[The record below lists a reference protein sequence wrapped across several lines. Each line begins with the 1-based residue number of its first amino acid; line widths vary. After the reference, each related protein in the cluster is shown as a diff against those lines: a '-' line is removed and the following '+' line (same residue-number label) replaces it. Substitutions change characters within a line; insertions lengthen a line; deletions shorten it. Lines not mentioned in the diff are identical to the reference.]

1 MSISSNRSAISRIHK
16 DLADLQKKFA
26 DEGKKEAQLQ
36 QKIIQT
42 HGSINKNT
50 SANTLAS
57 KAKQI
62 AGYESDSAKCAVNK
76 ADILKKVAAKKAD
89 LHRYESQLARDEE
102 TERKKQDA
110 EIKKREK
117 EQLEFQKKLTREV
130 ESRNRAVQTQIALSK
145 QAHDSIPR
153 DEDDHLQYDVFISHA
168 SEDKDDF
175 VRPFA
180 EHLKSLGVDVWYDE
194 FSLKWG
200 DSLRKKIDRGLAN
213 SKFGIVVISRD
224 FVQKNWTEYEL
235 NGLVAKEINGS
246 GRILPIWHNI
256 TKSEVINFSPSLAD
270 KMALSTANNTVEEIA
285 EKLLPLLTE

>member
-1 MSISSNRSAISRIHK
+1 MSISSNRSSISRIQK
-16 DLADLQKKFA
+16 DIADLQKKFA
-26 DEGKKEAQLQ
+26 DEGRKEAQLQ
-36 QKIIQT
+36 QKIVQI

-50 SANTLAS
+50 SASTLTS
-57 KAKQI
+57 KMNQMARH
-62 AGYESDSAKCAVNK
+62 ETDSAKCTATK
-76 ADILKKVAAKKAD
+76 ADILKKIAAKTAD

-102 TERKKQDA
+102 TERKKQAA

-130 ESRNRAVQTQIALSK
+130 EARNRAVQNQIALSK
-145 QAHDSIPR
+145 QTHDSIPHE
-153 DEDDHLQYDVFISHA
+153 DDDHLQYDVFISHA
-168 SEDKDDF
+168 SEDKDSF
-175 VRPFA
+175 ARPFA
-180 EHLKSLGVDVWYDE
+180 EHLKSLGVNVWYDE

-200 DSLRKKIDRGLAN
+200 DSLRKKIDKGLAN

-224 FVQKNWTEYEL
+224 FIQKDWTEYEF

>member
-1 MSISSNRSAISRIHK
+1 MSISSNRSAISRIQK
-16 DLADLQKKFA
+16 DIADLQKKFA
-26 DEGKKEAQLQ
+26 DEGRKEAQFQ
-36 QKIIQT
+36 QKIVQIR
-42 HGSINKNT
+42 GSINKNT
-50 SANTLAS
+50 SASMLTS
-57 KAKQI
+57 KINQMARH
-62 AGYESDSAKCAVNK
+62 ETDSAKCAANK
-76 ADILKKVAAKKAD
+76 ADILKKVAAKTAD

-102 TERKKQDA
+102 TERKKQAA

-130 ESRNRAVQTQIALSK
+130 EARNRAVQNQIALSK
-145 QAHDSIPR
+145 QAHDSISR
-153 DEDDHLQYDVFISHA
+153 EDDDHLQYDVFISHA

-194 FSLKWG
+194 FSLIWG
-200 DSLRKKIDRGLAN
+200 DSLRKKIDKGLAN

-224 FVQKNWTEYEL
+224 FVQKDWTEYEF

>member
-1 MSISSNRSAISRIHK
+1 MSISSNRASISRIQK
-16 DLADLQKKFA
+16 DIADLQKKLA

-36 QKIIQT
+36 QKIIQI

-50 SANTLAS
+50 SASAVTS
-57 KAKQI
+57 KINQMAR
-62 AGYESDSAKCAVNK
+62 YETDSAKCTANK
-76 ADILKKVAAKKAD
+76 ADILKKVASKTAD

-102 TERKKQDA
+102 AERKKQAA

-153 DEDDHLQYDVFISHA
+153 EEDDHLQYDVFISHA
-168 SEDKDDF
+168 SEDKDSF
-175 VRPFA
+175 ARPFA
-180 EHLKSLGVDVWYDE
+180 EHLKSLGVNVWYDE

-200 DSLRKKIDRGLAN
+200 DSLRKKIDKGLAS

-224 FVQKNWTEYEL
+224 FIQKDWTEYEF